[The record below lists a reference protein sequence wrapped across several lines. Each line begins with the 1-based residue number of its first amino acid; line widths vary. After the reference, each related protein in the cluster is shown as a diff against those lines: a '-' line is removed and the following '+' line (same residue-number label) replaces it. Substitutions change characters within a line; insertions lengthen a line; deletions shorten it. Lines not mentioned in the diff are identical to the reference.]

1 MKSQS
6 LLILAVFASAFAGRG
21 YLIAEALAVE
31 QASAQGPAAGEVQC
45 ITGEMAQALKEGF
58 EKLDERKLAMAG
70 DEQLAQ
76 AAADHANT
84 RIAELEAINAEL
96 SRTLEKYDAARTG
109 EMKRVA
115 VIYSQMKPQMAGA
128 IFDKMAPEF
137 AAGLLMSM
145 DGESASAIMA
155 TLNSDRAYVITVMMA
170 NMAANGEFTPAS
182 ATQVEGAAQTM
193 GLRMGSL
200 IDLR

>member
-6 LLILAVFASAFAGRG
+6 LLILGAVFASAFAGRG
-21 YLIAEALAVE
+21 YLIAEALASE
-31 QASAQGPAAGEVQC
+31 GAGAQAPGAGEVQC

-76 AAADHANT
+76 AAADHAST

-155 TLNSDRAYVITVMMA
+155 TLNADRAYVITVMMA
-170 NMAANGEFTPAS
+170 NMAANGEFASTPA
-182 ATQVEGAAQTM
+182 ALAPVAAQAMGAAN
-193 GLRMGSL
+193 G
-200 IDLR
+200 